1 MTDLEEISYDDLKTY
16 RDKRVK
22 KDIQTEWMMI
32 STDSNLYGMSLL
44 KEIIGDIYLISQ
56 EIAWEKK

>member
-1 MTDLEEISYDDLKTY
+1 MNEDKGYDDLKTY

-22 KDIQTEWMMI
+22 KDMQTEFMM
-32 STDSNLYGMSLL
+32 TVLDSNLYGMHLL

-56 EIAWEKK
+56 EIAWEQK

>member
-1 MTDLEEISYDDLKTY
+1 MNEDKGYDDLKTY

-22 KDIQTEWMMI
+22 KDMQTEFRM
-32 STDSNLYGMSLL
+32 TVLDSNLYGMHLL

-56 EIAWEKK
+56 EIAWEQK